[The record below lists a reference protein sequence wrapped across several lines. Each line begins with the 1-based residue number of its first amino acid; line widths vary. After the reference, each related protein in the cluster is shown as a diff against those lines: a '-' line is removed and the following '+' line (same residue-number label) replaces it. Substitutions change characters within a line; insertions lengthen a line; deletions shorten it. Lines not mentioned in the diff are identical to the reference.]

1 MAKSTTRRKFIGS
14 TIASVGLLGVTAAAN
29 VAANKFSSLLDHYVG
44 GRPATVE
51 KVQGSEDWDAEYY
64 TSDYRGRKQA
74 TEAANELVTEI
85 EAEGIVLLK
94 NDKNALPLSTSETVS
109 MLGRYAADPV
119 YGGAGSGTVDA
130 SSCINFYQGIS
141 QAGFTINDTAYN
153 WINDSYSNYAK
164 AAITMDNPSTASYY
178 IGEIPWSDYSSDAQ
192 ASIKG
197 TVGLV
202 FIGRGGGEGGDLS
215 RNLKAD
221 VESGV
226 SENFTANSETANYED
241 GQHELEL
248 TVEEKSVIAAAKAA
262 CTKVIAVLNLSTT
275 MELGPLVSGDYAVDA
290 ILEVGSIGATGAAGL
305 GQVLAGTVNPS
316 GKTTDIWAAD
326 FTADPT
332 FKNFGGKRY
341 TDIEGYYPQKSTG
354 NAYFVEYA
362 EGLYYGYRYYETA
375 AVEPELVPHEP
386 VDDEEAFRGGRL
398 TARHACP
405 VPRLWRPRGTS
416 SS

>member
-1 MAKSTTRRKFIGS
+1 
-14 TIASVGLLGVTAAAN
+14 
-29 VAANKFSSLLDHYVG
+29 
-44 GRPATVE
+44 
-51 KVQGSEDWDAEYY
+51 
-64 TSDYRGRKQA
+64 
-74 TEAANELVTEI
+74 
-85 EAEGIVLLK
+85 
-94 NDKNALPLSTSETVS
+94 
-109 MLGRYAADPV
+109 
-119 YGGAGSGTVDA
+119 
-130 SSCINFYQGIS
+130 
-141 QAGFTINDTAYN
+141 
-153 WINDSYSNYAK
+153 
-164 AAITMDNPSTASYY
+164 
-178 IGEIPWSDYSSDAQ
+178 
-192 ASIKG
+192 
-197 TVGLV
+197 
-202 FIGRGGGEGGDLS
+202 
-215 RNLKAD
+215 
-221 VESGV
+221 
-226 SENFTANSETANYED
+226 
-241 GQHELEL
+241 
-248 TVEEKSVIAAAKAA
+248 
-262 CTKVIAVLNLSTT
+262 

-316 GKTTDIWAAD
+316 GKTTDIWVAD

>member
-153 WINDSYSNYAK
+153 WINDNYSNYAK

-202 FIGRGGGEGGDLS
+202 FIGRGGGEGGDS
-215 RNLKAD
+215 
-221 VESGV
+221 
-226 SENFTANSETANYED
+226 
-241 GQHELEL
+241 
-248 TVEEKSVIAAAKAA
+248 
-262 CTKVIAVLNLSTT
+262 
-275 MELGPLVSGDYAVDA
+275 P
-290 ILEVGSIGATGAAGL
+290 AT
-305 GQVLAGTVNPS
+305 
-316 GKTTDIWAAD
+316 
-326 FTADPT
+326 
-332 FKNFGGKRY
+332 
-341 TDIEGYYPQKSTG
+341 
-354 NAYFVEYA
+354 
-362 EGLYYGYRYYETA
+362 
-375 AVEPELVPHEP
+375 
-386 VDDEEAFRGGRL
+386 
-398 TARHACP
+398 
-405 VPRLWRPRGTS
+405 
-416 SS
+416 